1 MGDKSHPFSIKEVM
15 RIKNIILLFI
25 VALVF
30 SCKYERQTAKN
41 LQTEIKQD
49 SLKITNKKKSVK
61 TEQSLFSESEEKEKN
76 RLQNSD
82 KIEQETIVDTIKVKS
97 KANIIKEIK
106 DSFKKKKDVE
116 FIRGLYLTAYKV
128 ASSDFEN
135 ILNMADSAKINTVV
149 FDLKNMNGD
158 VFFKTAQNQLL
169 TSKNLKPIVN
179 IDFTVKTLH
188 RRNMKAVSRMVMFH
202 DMYNAAR
209 DSTLRPIISENE
221 VWVESKKRGP
231 AWLDSSNPVVQNY
244 LLGLI
249 EEVAKSGVD
258 EIQLDYIRFPTQGNV
273 EDAIFYFQ
281 KADTMMSEKD
291 STYVQ
296 RTKADIINGFLRR
309 VKKICQKYNVTLTA
323 DVFAIVAWQREV
335 DISSTGQ
342 EIKTITKYLDY
353 IHPMI
358 YSSHFADDFGYR
370 ENVANEPY
378 FILYKGT
385 KLAKQY
391 SNANCIVVPYI
402 QANTWRVN
410 YKKEYVIAQIRA
422 IEELDAG
429 GYILWNSSNN
439 YKRTLIWLKEYYE
452 AN

>member
-1 MGDKSHPFSIKEVM
+1 M
-15 RIKNIILLFI
+15 RIKNIILLII
-25 VALVF
+25 VVLVF

-49 SLKITNKKKSVK
+49 SLKITNKEKSVK
-61 TEQSLFSESEEKEKN
+61 AEQSLFSESEEKEKN

-116 FIRGLYLTAYKV
+116 FIRGLYLTAYKI

-135 ILNMADSAKINTVV
+135 ILDMADSGRINTVV

-158 VFFKTAQNQLL
+158 IFFKTAQNQLL
-169 TSKNLKPIVN
+169 TPQNLKPIVN
-179 IDFTVKTLH
+179 IASTVKTLH
-188 RRNMKAVSRMVMFH
+188 GRNMKAVSRMVMFH
-202 DMYNAAR
+202 DLYNAKR
-209 DSTLRPIISENE
+209 DSDLRPLLPDGS
-221 VWVESKKRGP
+221 VWTESKKRGP
-231 AWLDSSNPVVQNY
+231 AWLDSSNPIVQNY

-258 EIQLDYIRFPTQGNV
+258 EIQLDYIRFPTQGNA
-273 EDAIFYFQ
+273 EKAIYYFQ
-281 KADTMMSEKD
+281 RADSLMLGQD
-291 STYVQ
+291 STYVR
-296 RTKADIINGFLRR
+296 RTKAEIISGFLRR
-309 VKKICQKYNVTLTA
+309 VKKICQKYDVTLSA
-323 DVFAIVAWQREV
+323 DVFAIVAWQRAV
-335 DISSTGQ
+335 DVSSTGQ
-342 EIKTITKYLDY
+342 DIKMMTKYLDY

-358 YSSHFADDFGYR
+358 YSSHFDDNFGYR

-385 KLAKQY
+385 KLAEQY
-391 SNANCIVVPYI
+391 SNVNCKVVPYI
-402 QANTWRVN
+402 QANTWKVN
-410 YKKEYVIAQIRA
+410 YKKEYIVAQISA
-422 IEELDAG
+422 IEELKAG
-429 GYILWNSSNN
+429 GYLLWNSSNN

-452 AN
+452 TN